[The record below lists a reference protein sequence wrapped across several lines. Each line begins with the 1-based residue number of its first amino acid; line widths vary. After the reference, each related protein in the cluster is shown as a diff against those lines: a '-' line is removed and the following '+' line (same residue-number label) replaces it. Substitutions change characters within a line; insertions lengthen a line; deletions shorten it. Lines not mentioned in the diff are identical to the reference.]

1 MAKKRTGGSGPS
13 FEQSLEALEGIIAR
27 VESGEVGLEQSIDE
41 YERGV
46 ELIKRCRAIL
56 EQAEQRVQRL
66 TLQEVESGAASSPE
80 DDSDDEEADEESAD

>member
-13 FEQSLEALEGIIAR
+13 FERSLEELEGIIAR
-27 VESGEVGLEQSIDE
+27 VESGEAGLEQSIDE
-41 YERGV
+41 YEKGV

-66 TLQEVESGAASSPE
+66 TLEELESGAASSPE